1 MASKKSIQY
10 INPTDLSLSVYDG
23 KNFQNNSKREKLY
36 TVSRVFYKDII
47 LYSFKIPKSQADED
61 LSITV
66 EMRMYEEAGL
76 DVNKTYQITHLVKD
90 LEFDDMYL
98 VEVFAIDTDILKETF
113 EKPIKKVKYIDY
125 LALPFF
131 AFETFYKNK
140 ILTTKNDVFVYI
152 GDDEGFFCFY
162 KDGKYIS
169 TKSTYSLEEIL
180 EKLNDKGIEIDFDK
194 LSEILLKKGL
204 DSKLYDSIDG
214 DIFLELE
221 SIFSDI
227 LTKINNVALHNRNIF
242 AFEKIDRLFFSTK
255 YGRVKGFKEFVSGFG
270 FNDVEIFD
278 FNLFKQKQEN
288 NFLDTIVCS
297 FGFDR
302 YTDNSNAQNITIF
315 QRPPSFMTTRT
326 GKLVLWLVIF
336 ISILAAIYTYAYIDI
351 KNLQEQ
357 RDILESKFQKIEKRA
372 RLYRKEIKK
381 ENNEIKEVKKGLSR
395 EDIVFKNIDFGVS
408 ELENLKGRDNRYI
421 KFLKSVNLL
430 LGKYRLKASKIE
442 QSGRTK
448 MVVDVVSGYKNRDDI
463 SKFLKA
469 LIKEGFLNVTTKE
482 IKLDDNRY
490 ISEIEIEH
498 E

>member
-1 MASKKSIQY
+1 MASNKSIQY
-10 INPTDLSLSVYDG
+10 INPSDLSLSIYDG
-23 KNFQNNSKREKLY
+23 KNFQNISKKEKLY
-36 TVSRVFYKDII
+36 TVSRAFYKNII
-47 LYSFKIPKSQADED
+47 LYSFKIPKNQADED

-76 DVNKTYQITHLVKD
+76 DVNKTYQITHLIKD
-90 LEFDDMYL
+90 LGFDDMYL

-113 EKPIKKVKYIDY
+113 EKSIKRVKYIDY

-131 AFETFYKNK
+131 AFETFYTNK
-140 ILTTKNDVFVYI
+140 ILTTKNDVFVYM
-152 GDDEGFFCFY
+152 GDNEGFFCFY

-169 TKSTYSLEEIL
+169 TKSIYSLEDIL
-180 EKLNDKGIEIDFDK
+180 ERLNDRGIEIDFDK

-204 DSKLYDSIDG
+204 DSKLYDSSDG

-255 YGRVKGFKEFVSGFG
+255 EGRIKGFKEFVSGFG
-270 FNDVEIFD
+270 FDDVEVLD
-278 FNLFKQKQEN
+278 FNLFKQKQKN
-288 NFLDTIVCS
+288 NFLDAIVCS
-297 FGFDR
+297 YGFDR

-315 QRPPSFMTTRT
+315 QRPPSFITTRT
-326 GKLVLWLVIF
+326 GKLLLWLAVF
-336 ISILAAIYTYAYIDI
+336 ISILGAIYAYVYIDI

-357 RDILESKFQKIEKRA
+357 KDMLESRFQKIEKRA
-372 RLYRKEIKK
+372 RLYKREIKK
-381 ENNEIKEVKKGLSR
+381 ENNEIKKIKQELSK
-395 EDIVFKNIDFGVS
+395 EDIVLKNIDVGVS
-408 ELENLKGRDNRYI
+408 ELENLKGKDNRYVN
-421 KFLKSVNLL
+421 FLKSINLL
-430 LGKYRLKASKIE
+430 LGKYRLKASSIE

-448 MVVDVVSGYKNRDDI
+448 MTVDVISDYKNRDDI

-482 IKLDDNRY
+482 IKLDENRY
-490 ISEIEIEH
+490 VSKIEIEH